1 MSDWT
6 TDAVDNIERVV
17 TTVRDKTVTPAQN
30 VTRAIVF
37 GLLSAFFVA
46 HRPHDRLHRS
56 VPAGRRLRARRG
68 LGVVPHLRRNL
79 RRRRHVLLGAEDK
92 AVPARMTRGTAP

>member
-17 TTVRDKTVTPAQN
+17 ATVRDKTVTPAQR

-37 GLLSAFFVA
+37 GLLTTFFVLA
-46 HRPHDRLHRS
+46 AVALFSIGIFRFVDVYLPAG
-56 VPAGRRLRARRG
+56 VWATYVIFGGIFVVAGAFCWAGRRTKQ
-68 LGVVPHLRRNL
+68 PPP
-79 RRRRHVLLGAEDK
+79 E
-92 AVPARMTRGTAP
+92 

>member
-6 TDAVDNIERVV
+6 TDAVDNIEWVV

-37 GLLSAFFVA
+37 GLLTAFFVA
-46 HRPHDRLHRS
+46 TARRVWRQGISGRCSLRS
-56 VPAGRRLRARRG
+56 RLR
-68 LGVVPHLRRNL
+68 
-79 RRRRHVLLGAEDK
+79 GA
-92 AVPARMTRGTAP
+92 

>member
-17 TTVRDKTVTPAQN
+17 TTVRDKTVIPAQN

-37 GLLSAFFVA
+37 GLLADSSSSPPLTIVSIGLF
-46 HRPHDRLHRS
+46 RLVDVY
-56 VPAGRRLRARRG
+56 VPAGVWASYLIFGGIFVAAG
-68 LGVVPHLRRNL
+68 TFCWT
-79 RRRRHVLLGAEDK
+79 EDEG
-92 AVPARMTRGTAP
+92 PRPMNRGTAP

>member
-30 VTRAIVF
+30 VTRAVVF
-37 GLLSAFFVA
+37 GLLTAFFVLTA
-46 HRPHDRLHRS
+46 LTIVSIGLFR
-56 VPAGRRLRARRG
+56 PAGVWAAYLIFGGIFVVSGTFCWARRT
-68 LGVVPHLRRNL
+68 
-79 RRRRHVLLGAEDK
+79 K
-92 AVPARMTRGTAP
+92 ASPPE

>member
-37 GLLSAFFVA
+37 GLLSAFFVLTIVSIGLF
-46 HRPHDRLHRS
+46 RLVDVY
-56 VPAGRRLRARRG
+56 VPAGVWATYLIFGGIFVAAGTFCWARRTK
-68 LGVVPHLRRNL
+68 PSPP
-79 RRRRHVLLGAEDK
+79 E
-92 AVPARMTRGTAP
+92 